1 MKFFSYRCLLAKNG
15 EGSPPIFF
23 VFKFAAWFP
32 LVSAFL
38 QSNWMLSFQCHQC
51 HFSQVVSFLFFCCCC
66 LSVSQW
72 VIEPV
77 WSCRQQILYNN
88 VNCGHYCSFAL
99 CLLLTF
105 ILFTQCLWFNLIFC
119 LLVHSLLLVVWPSPF
134 WLIEHHQRH
143 LSWSNRDWKS
153 NSIGRKALF
162 SVVFTVCFCCLPKYI
177 DRQPIGRHLA
187 SGWLD
192 WLDAQIPDQL
202 KRTTTKY
209 YSQKDHSVCVQ
220 SYNAS
225 RRRHQVNLMIAD
237 QRSLSLLVNST
248 NYLLFA
254 RHPTNDLY
262 KDKKHYQNW

>member
-51 HFSQVVSFLFFCCCC
+51 HFSHVVSFLFFCCCC

-77 WSCRQQILYNN
+77 WSCRQQILNSN

-119 LLVHSLLLVVWPSPF
+119 LLVHSPLLVWPSPF

-162 SVVFTVCFCCLPKYI
+162 SVVF
-177 DRQPIGRHLA
+177 
-187 SGWLD
+187 
-192 WLDAQIPDQL
+192 
-202 KRTTTKY
+202 
-209 YSQKDHSVCVQ
+209 YS
-220 SYNAS
+220 
-225 RRRHQVNLMIAD
+225 LF
-237 QRSLSLLVNST
+237 
-248 NYLLFA
+248 LLFTKIHWSSA
-254 RHPTNDLY
+254 
-262 KDKKHYQNW
+262 NWQTLGVWMIGLIRCTDTGSAKRNNNKVLQSERSFCVYNCTTPQEEGIRLT